1 MNIFACN
8 IIELLRKII
17 MKIILVL
24 ILVISFSSLSFG
36 AGYSALTDTNKNIIQ
51 KTKIQFKVAEG
62 THKFYEY
69 NYRGALNIFREVL
82 SIDDGNA
89 SANYGI
95 AQCQYAL
102 NKFELAEEYINKAYA
117 IDPEVDKSVLLLKGR
132 ISHRLG
138 NLDEAVKSFEAYKIS
153 LKGNEK
159 RIFESDVDKY
169 ISQCAYAKKVMKTPQ
184 DVQIKNLGENINSF
198 APEFAPCI
206 SQDGKTLVF
215 TSRRSDTKGGMLDK
229 NFDYLYYTD
238 IYVSK
243 IDSVTG
249 KWSKGKTVSGKI
261 NTEYHDGALGFTP
274 EGKMLVYRNITNVTG
289 SGDIYI
295 AKQSKSGKWSEPKP
309 LLEKEDK
316 KISKKI
322 NSSYFESSASMT
334 GDGKT
339 IYFVSERPGGQG
351 RADIYFVTKK
361 GGTWSEPKNLGE
373 TINTIDDEKCVFISL
388 DGNKLYYSSNGFENS
403 LGSYDLYVVEKNSEG
418 VWGEPKNLGYPINTV
433 REEKTISISPD
444 GKTAY
449 VSAYYNVESK
459 GGSDIFSIDIS
470 NLK

>member
-1 MNIFACN
+1 
-8 IIELLRKII
+8 
-17 MKIILVL
+17 MKIIIVL
-24 ILVISFSSLSFG
+24 ILVVSFSQLTFGNGYLS
-36 AGYSALTDTNKNIIQ
+36 LTDTNKNIIQ
-51 KTKIQFKVAEG
+51 RTRIQFKVAEG
-62 THKFYEY
+62 TNKFYEF
-69 NYRGALNIFREVL
+69 NYRGALNTFREVL
-82 SIDDGNA
+82 SIDPKNA
-89 SANYGI
+89 NANYGI

-102 NKFELAEEYINKAYA
+102 NKFELAKEYIDKAITLDKEVNK
-117 IDPEVDKSVLLLKGR
+117 EVLLLKGK
-132 ISHRLG
+132 INHRLG
-138 NLDEAVKSFEAYKIS
+138 NLDDAIEYFKGYKVT

-159 RIFESDVDKY
+159 RIAVSDVDKY
-169 ISQCAYAKKVMKTPQ
+169 IAQCSYAKSVMKTPK
-184 DVQIKNLGENINSF
+184 DVTITNLGENINTF

-238 IYVSK
+238 IYISK
-243 IDSVTG
+243 LDSITG
-249 KWSKGKTVSGKI
+249 KWSKGKSVNGKI
-261 NTEYHDGALGFTP
+261 NTKFHDGALGFTP

-334 GDGKT
+334 ADGKT

-351 RADIYFVTKK
+351 RADIYFVTKE
-361 GGTWSEPKNLGE
+361 GGNWTEPKNLGGL
-373 TINTIDDEKCVFISL
+373 INTIDDEKCVFVSL
-388 DGNKLYYSSNGFENS
+388 DGNKLYYSSNGLS
-403 LGSYDLYVVEKNSEG
+403 DCLGSYDIYMSEKNAEG

-433 REEKTISISPD
+433 KEEKTISISPD
-444 GKTAY
+444 GNTAY
-449 VSAYYNVESK
+449 ISAFYTKDSK
-459 GGSDIFSIDIS
+459 GGADVFSIDIS
-470 NLK
+470 KLK